1 MGWDANESLCSSLLV
16 QVRYPSNDKPNC
28 LKPYKAMF
36 PLVEAPLQPVI
47 IFAIVSIRGILCIFV
62 EKSNFLQVSLDCLVF
77 DKEDWVLRIVRSSDS
92 IVFFRIRQNPWRSV
106 ALRRN
111 ASKVTSMLY
120 MILNS

>member
-92 IVFFRIRQNPWRSV
+92 IACPFQLLAIS
-106 ALRRN
+106 
-111 ASKVTSMLY
+111 
-120 MILNS
+120 